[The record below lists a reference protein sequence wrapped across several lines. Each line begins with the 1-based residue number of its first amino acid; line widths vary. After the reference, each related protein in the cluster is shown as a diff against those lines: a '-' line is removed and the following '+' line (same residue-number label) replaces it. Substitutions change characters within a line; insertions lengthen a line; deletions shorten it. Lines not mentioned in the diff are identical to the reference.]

1 MKTPSDSLYS
11 RFCQGWNHQG
21 VLSDFQGWVS
31 CGQDSI
37 IQIPNPL
44 WTQANQIFFS
54 SHVDAVPLTAVT
66 GLQRCRYG
74 IEVVGAIF
82 LAHFLRLNTSLTTF
96 NFRRHWEGGTM
107 AVHWVILPYWNLI
120 STGISG
126 FPGVDFK
133 VPSWF
138 SWGYS
143 IGNVLETGWSY
154 SMGSIK
160 ITLQAYINSA

>member
-1 MKTPSDSLYS
+1 MKGEVLENPRWYIVIPFPTSQPFEADWNHENPQRFFS

-31 CGQDSI
+31 CGQDSM
-37 IQIPNPL
+37 IQIPNLL

-54 SHVDAVPLTAVT
+54 SHADAVPLTAVT

-96 NFRRHWEGGTM
+96 NFRRRWEGGISSTALRTM
-107 AVHWVILPYWNLI
+107 AGPLEIFYRTEI
-120 STGISG
+120 
-126 FPGVDFK
+126 
-133 VPSWF
+133 WF
-138 SWGYS
+138 R
-143 IGNVLETGWSY
+143 
-154 SMGSIK
+154 
-160 ITLQAYINSA
+160 